1 MERSPKRSRSGG
13 PQRGTSVEAEVQ
25 DTTISPSHRR
35 SHIHTASPAPA
46 ASPRLDFGVSPNC
59 ASRLRECSV
68 RTCTTAPVRKRAM
81 MDEPT
86 LTLPET
92 NIGGYINT
100 GWDSLSNLVGVTA
113 A

>member
-1 MERSPKRSRSGG
+1 VPDAASRSHHLPRTPPASGL
-13 PQRGTSVEAEVQ
+13 
-25 DTTISPSHRR
+25 RR
-35 SHIHTASPAPA
+35 QPELYQQA
-46 ASPRLDFGVSPNC
+46 AGVMI
-59 ASRLRECSV
+59 

-86 LTLPET
+86 LTVPET